1 MRTAGFYSFRRF
13 SLNFQHCC
21 VSSYSFGLARSL
33 ACGQLDS
40 DHNSQTEDK
49 QEEEDEDTSSNA
61 SIKLGQFVGLVNDN
75 STYTQHRVWIAQVKS
90 PTKRP
95 AFSGTRKWPPIPTSW
110 NWPARLKG
118 IPRQPHVSGNAGQAR
133 RFGHLQTADLTS
145 RHPQSCRGLTLV
157 FFPGVPWL

>member
-21 VSSYSFGLARSL
+21 VSTYSFGLARNF

-49 QEEEDEDTSSNA
+49 QEEEDQDTPLNA
-61 SIKLGQFVGLVNDN
+61 SIKPGQFVGLVKDN

-90 PTKRP
+90 LANQEASLLWYKKVAANTYK
-95 AFSGTRKWPPIPTSW
+95 
-110 NWPARLKG
+110 LE
-118 IPRQPHVSGNAGQAR
+118 
-133 RFGHLQTADLTS
+133 LTS
-145 RHPQSCRGLTLV
+145 QIERNPKTASCRWKCRPSKTLRA
-157 FFPGVPWL
+157 PTNC